1 MNEKRIS
8 IAIDGPVAAG
18 KTTQAKRL
26 AEALGFL
33 YMDTGALYRTIAC
46 YMERHGKVIADIDEV
61 LASIDLFLERDEKG
75 QQRMFLGMEDVTD
88 CLRTPSIS
96 KLASDISA
104 VPAVREFLLD
114 MQRAVAKEQNV
125 VMEGRDIG
133 TVVLPDSTVKIFLTA
148 DADIRGFRR
157 WREMKQKGQPEDFH
171 KVLADLADRDYND
184 SHREVAPLKQADDAI
199 MLDCTELRSRET
211 TQALLEIV
219 REIAGI

>member
-104 VPAVREFLLD
+104 VPAVREFLLLSL
-114 MQRAVAKEQNV
+114 
-125 VMEGRDIG
+125 IH
-133 TVVLPDSTVKIFLTA
+133 I
-148 DADIRGFRR
+148 
-157 WREMKQKGQPEDFH
+157 
-171 KVLADLADRDYND
+171 
-184 SHREVAPLKQADDAI
+184 
-199 MLDCTELRSRET
+199 
-211 TQALLEIV
+211 
-219 REIAGI
+219 

>member
-125 VMEGRDIG
+125 VMGAVISG
-133 TVVLPDSTVKIFLTA
+133 LSFCQ
-148 DADIRGFRR
+148 IR
-157 WREMKQKGQPEDFH
+157 
-171 KVLADLADRDYND
+171 L
-184 SHREVAPLKQADDAI
+184 
-199 MLDCTELRSRET
+199 
-211 TQALLEIV
+211 
-219 REIAGI
+219 

>member
-46 YMERHGKVIADIDEV
+46 YMERHGKVITDIDEV
-61 LASIDLFLERDEKG
+61 LASINLFLERDEKG
-75 QQRMFLGMEDVTD
+75 QQRMFLGTEDVTD

-104 VPAVREFLLD
+104 VQAVREFLLD
-114 MQRAVAKEQNV
+114 MQRAVSKEQNV

-133 TVVLPDSTVKIFLTA
+133 TVILPDATVKIFLTA
-148 DADIRGFRR
+148 DADMRAFRR
-157 WREMKQKGQPEDFH
+157 WRELKQKGQTENFYNVMENL
-171 KVLADLADRDYND
+171 KARDYND

-199 MLDCTELRSRET
+199 MLDCTELSSRET

-219 REIAGI
+219 REITDI

>member
-18 KTTQAKRL
+18 KTTQAKHL

-46 YMERHGKVIADIDEV
+46 YMERHGKVITDIDEV
-61 LASIDLFLERDEKG
+61 LASINLFLERDEKG
-75 QQRMFLGMEDVTD
+75 QQRMFLGTEDVTD

-104 VPAVREFLLD
+104 VQAVREFLLD
-114 MQRAVAKEQNV
+114 MQRAVSKEQNV

-133 TVVLPDSTVKIFLTA
+133 TVILPDATVKIFLTA
-148 DADIRGFRR
+148 DVDMRAFRR
-157 WREMKQKGQPEDFH
+157 WRELKQKGQTENFYNVMENL
-171 KVLADLADRDYND
+171 KARDYND
-184 SHREVAPLKQADDAI
+184 SHREVAPLKQAEDAI
-199 MLDCTELRSRET
+199 LLDCTELSSRET

-219 REIAGI
+219 RKITDI

>member
-46 YMERHGKVIADIDEV
+46 YMERHGKVITDIDEV
-61 LASIDLFLERDEKG
+61 LASINLFLERDEKG
-75 QQRMFLGMEDVTD
+75 QQRMFLGTEDVTD

-104 VPAVREFLLD
+104 VQAVREFLLD
-114 MQRAVAKEQNV
+114 MQRAVSKEQNV

-133 TVVLPDSTVKIFLTA
+133 TVVLPDATVKIFLTA
-148 DADIRGFRR
+148 DADVRGFRR
-157 WREMKQKGQPEDFH
+157 WREMKQKGQPEGFH

-199 MLDCTELRSRET
+199 MLDCTELSSRET

-219 REIAGI
+219 RKITDI

>member
-75 QQRMFLGMEDVTD
+75 QQRMFLGNR
-88 CLRTPSIS
+88 LS
-96 KLASDISA
+96 
-104 VPAVREFLLD
+104 
-114 MQRAVAKEQNV
+114 
-125 VMEGRDIG
+125 
-133 TVVLPDSTVKIFLTA
+133 
-148 DADIRGFRR
+148 
-157 WREMKQKGQPEDFH
+157 
-171 KVLADLADRDYND
+171 
-184 SHREVAPLKQADDAI
+184 
-199 MLDCTELRSRET
+199 
-211 TQALLEIV
+211 
-219 REIAGI
+219 

>member
-1 MNEKRIS
+1 MRGKHIS

-18 KTTQAKRL
+18 KTTQSKRL

-46 YMERHGKVIADIDEV
+46 YMERHGKTISDIDR
-61 LASIDLFLERDEKG
+61 LLSCIDMSLKRDESG
-75 QQRMFLGMEDVTD
+75 QQRMFLGAEDVTSH
-88 CLRTPSIS
+88 LRTPSIS

-114 MQRAVAKEQNV
+114 MQRSASKKYNV

-133 TVVLPDSTVKIFLTA
+133 TVVLPDATVKIFLTA
-148 DADIRGFRR
+148 DADVRGFRR
-157 WREMKQKGQPEDFH
+157 WREMKQKGQPEGFH
-171 KVLADLADRDYND
+171 KVLSDLVNRDYND
-184 SHREVAPLKQADDAI
+184 SHREVAPLKQAEDAI
-199 MLDCTELRSRET
+199 MLDCTELSIRET